1 MQPIRITKT
10 FFERMETRSG
20 KDYSW
25 IRPLT
30 QPVSELMKYVD
41 DKSSGDV
48 LVLSTNEMY
57 FLDVADRT

>member
-1 MQPIRITKT
+1 MQPLRITKT

-30 QPVSELMKYVD
+30 QPVSELMKYV
-41 DKSSGDV
+41 V
-48 LVLSTNEMY
+48 
-57 FLDVADRT
+57 DRSPG

>member
-41 DKSSGDV
+41 DKSSGEIFV
-48 LVLSTNEMY
+48 LPTNEIY
-57 FLDVADRT
+57 FLHVAGRT